1 MSKEYL
7 GEFEEL
13 VLTMV
18 GILQDEAYGN
28 AIVGEILDRVGRT
41 ANLSAVHVTLYR
53 LEDKGLVKSYMGGA
67 TNSRG
72 GRRKRIFQ
80 VTNAGLA
87 MLRSIKE
94 VRIDLW
100 KLIPQLKFSLT

>member
-1 MSKEYL
+1 MGKEYL

-18 GILQDEAYGN
+18 GILQEEAYGN
-28 AIVGEILDRVGRT
+28 AIVTEIRSRVGREV
-41 ANLSAVHVTLYR
+41 NLSAVHVTLYR
-53 LEDKGLVKSYMGGA
+53 LEDKGLVRSGMGGA
-67 TNSRG
+67 TNTRG

-87 MLRSIKE
+87 TLRAMKE
-94 VRIDLW
+94 ARMDLW
-100 KLIPQLKFSLT
+100 KLIPQLKFSH